1 MSEVS
6 QLFSILKIS
15 CCDTKTKFVQTA
27 SKLIVLTAQ
36 YISINN
42 LHSQAQSIVTK
53 CLLKRSNNAD
63 ITWALKLKFID
74 CKLDFISL
82 ILDILK
88 NF

>member
-1 MSEVS
+1 M
-6 QLFSILKIS
+6 LK
-15 CCDTKTKFVQTA
+15 DYFLLTLLNYRQNY
-27 SKLIVLTAQ
+27 KLGTGIPIRAQ
-36 YISINN
+36 R
-42 LHSQAQSIVTK
+42 V
-53 CLLKRSNNAD
+53 KRSNNAD